1 MDKKNIL
8 LKQDRT
14 LFHTNDLAL
23 LWNISNKN
31 TLYTTIKRYIK
42 DETLVPIHKGF
53 YSTIP
58 LARQDPLSLG
68 ISYLH
73 TFAYVSTETIL
84 AREGIIN
91 QSLSYIS
98 LVSSQSKTFT
108 LNTLSYRARQMKD
121 VFLFSD
127 SGLIFNKKFKEA
139 SLERAV
145 ADILYFNNTYHFD
158 NRQLVDWDKVQ
169 HIQREVGFI

>member
-8 LKQDRT
+8 LKQSRT

-42 DETLVPIHKGF
+42 DGTLIPIHKGF

-58 LARQDPLSLG
+58 LIQQDPIPLG

-73 TFAYVSTETIL
+73 TFSYVSTETIL

-91 QSLSYIS
+91 QSLSHIS
-98 LVSSQSKTFT
+98 LVSSQSKTFI
-108 LNTLSYRARQMKD
+108 LNNQSYKARQMKD
-121 VFLFSD
+121 MFLLSD
-127 SGLIFNKKFKEA
+127 SGLIQNKKYKEA
-139 SLERAV
+139 SIERAV
-145 ADILYFNNTYHFD
+145 SDILYFNNRYHFD
-158 NRQLVDWDKVQ
+158 NQQLIDWDTV
-169 HIQREVGFI
+169 HRIQKEVGFI